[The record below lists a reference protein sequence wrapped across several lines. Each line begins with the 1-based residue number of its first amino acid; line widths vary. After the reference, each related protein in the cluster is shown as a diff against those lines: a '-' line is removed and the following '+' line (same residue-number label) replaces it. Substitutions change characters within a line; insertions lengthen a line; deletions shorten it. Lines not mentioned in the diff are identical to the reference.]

1 LYVAYFKCL
10 NDRSKTFGT
19 LVALIFSEEWIGF
32 YSHPKST
39 RPPENKMKS
48 IVLTLIAAV
57 AALSSASALT
67 ISSSQYV
74 GKATPG
80 TPSSPEAE
88 VSYIN
93 ALIALDLNG
102 TTEVNGNTLLRS
114 NNAFAELPTAVIDG
128 ATKDEKNTPTSTFSV
143 TGFSYVIGKYGTDS
157 FVWFVGGMVG
167 DVTLDTSIAGS
178 GGLSHISLYNPGDT
192 PRVPDGGATLLLL
205 GAALSGLGIVRRS
218 SKKA

>member
-67 ISSSQYV
+67 IASPQYV
-74 GKATPG
+74 GKADPG
-80 TPSSPEAE
+80 TPSSPAGE
-88 VSYIN
+88 VAYIN
-93 ALIALDLNG
+93 ELITMAPN
-102 TTEVNGNTLLRS
+102 TSAEFAGNTLIRS
-114 NNAFAELPTAVIDG
+114 GNTFGALPNAI
-128 ATKDEKNTPTSTFSV
+128 V
-143 TGFSYVIGKYGTDS
+143 TGSDKTDGEDFSPTFDVTGWSYVVGKYGNDS
-157 FVWFVGGMVG
+157 YIWFVGGLTG
-167 DVTLDTSIAGS
+167 NLTLDSSITGS
-178 GGLSHISLYNPGDT
+178 GGLSHISWYNPGDT

-205 GAALSGLGIVRRS
+205 GAALSGLGMVRRS
-218 SKKA
+218 SKKD